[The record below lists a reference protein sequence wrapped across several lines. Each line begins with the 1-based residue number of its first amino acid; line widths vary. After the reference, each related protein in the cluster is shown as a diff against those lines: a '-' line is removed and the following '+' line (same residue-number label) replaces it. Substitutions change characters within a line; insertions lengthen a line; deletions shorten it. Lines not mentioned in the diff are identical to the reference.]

1 MKPGANELRARAN
14 PLRVLIT
21 GFGPFPGAPFN
32 PTQQLVARLA
42 KLRRP
47 AFDGVER
54 ASHIFNVT
62 YGDVDRDLPRL
73 LAEHRPDVLLMFGLA
88 ARTPHVRIETRARNA
103 ITTIWPDAGHTRIG
117 LGKIA
122 AGGTDALTFG
132 PHTARLLRAAL
143 QTSVLAKSSRDA
155 GRYLCNYLC
164 WRAIEASMALSQ
176 PPLTAFIHVPLV
188 PRGTVSRR
196 KGVTRVSFEQL
207 VDAGEAIL
215 FEMIRTAR
223 GSHLL
228 SRANATQDQMS
239 ATKPG
244 TARPLA
250 AR

>member
-1 MKPGANELRARAN
+1 MTLSNQN

-32 PTQQLVARLA
+32 PTQALVARLA

-47 AFDGVER
+47 AFADLER
-54 ASHIFNVT
+54 TSHTFRVT

-73 LAEHRPDVLLMFGLA
+73 LAERRPDVLLMFGLA

-103 ITTIWPDAGHTRIG
+103 ITTIWPDAGNTRVG
-117 LGKIA
+117 LGRIA
-122 AGGTDALTFG
+122 VGQADALTFG
-132 PHTARLLRAAL
+132 PHTTRLLRAAL
-143 QTSVLAKSSRDA
+143 QTDVLAKSSRDA

-164 WRAIEASMALSQ
+164 WRAIEASAAAAR

-196 KGVTRVSFEQL
+196 KGARPRVSFEQL

-215 FEMIRTAR
+215 LEMIKVAR
-223 GSHLL
+223 GSH
-228 SRANATQDQMS
+228 R
-239 ATKPG
+239 
-244 TARPLA
+244 
-250 AR
+250 